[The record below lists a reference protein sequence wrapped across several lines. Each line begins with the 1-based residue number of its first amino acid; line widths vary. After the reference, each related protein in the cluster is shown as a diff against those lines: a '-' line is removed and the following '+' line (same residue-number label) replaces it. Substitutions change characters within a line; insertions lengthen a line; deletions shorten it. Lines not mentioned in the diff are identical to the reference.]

1 MTGKTQLSYKL
12 LLDEIVGAPTI
23 NEHENGVADNV
34 SDEADVEAKLHDE
47 STMIQRCFDDNNDD
61 IKR

>member
-1 MTGKTQLSYKL
+1 MSYKL

-34 SDEADVEAKLHDE
+34 SDEADRFGRDMTRERVQTD
-47 STMIQRCFDDNNDD
+47 MGWWVG
-61 IKR
+61 